1 MSNPSSPPKTLL
13 FFSPHANIW
22 QHAIP
27 EAQVAYSLK
36 KSGYSIRF
44 MGCRGLLSDRCTTF
58 DALGIRGEID
68 ESIRKKTCQKCIAKQ
83 KLTDHKLGIQ
93 RWWLDDFIQTD
104 EITAIRKNIQSSEEN
119 ELPLLEFDHITFG
132 KYATYEV
139 LLNYKLGEIKFQ
151 GAALTEYQ
159 GHLTGCQLAL
169 TAFNNL
175 LKTEKF
181 DAFFCYNSLYSVNH
195 SLMRFLQN
203 HQIQTYTFHSGNN
216 FSQRLKRLVVSNAT
230 TIDHEKH
237 LLQLW
242 KNYGQIP
249 CSAGI
254 ASFITDHLMI
264 MMGANSMFQYG
275 AKFDPTLDV
284 RKHWGISSDQ
294 KLLLATMSSQDERF
308 AAEAVGVGWEKEKE
322 LLFKNQIDWVHW
334 LIDYVKDKPEF
345 FLVIRVHPREFPNK
359 REKQLSQQAGLL
371 SELFKILPPNAVV
384 NYPIEGI
391 SIYNLMRETDV
402 LLNHHSSSGR
412 EFAMIGKP
420 VVIYSK
426 GISSFP
432 TDFCLL
438 GITENQYQQAIEEAI
453 AKPFDF
459 ERVRKVY
466 RWLTLDHAYSTI
478 DLSDVI
484 TFAEQKNIY
493 SLSNI
498 LLKSSELSGIAPLY
512 KSALYFFYPL
522 KLKKARQI
530 NRLVEVIENAYASF
544 ADVSISITTKEE
556 EETAVL
562 QNELNRMFNYLNIKE
577 INKTQVH

>member
-1 MSNPSSPPKTLL
+1 MQEYPPAPLL
-13 FFSPHANIW
+13 FFSPHSNIW

-27 EAQVAYSLK
+27 EAQVAFSLK
-36 KSGYSIRF
+36 KSGYHVQF
-44 MGCRGLLSDRCTTF
+44 LGCRGLLSDRCTTF
-58 DALGIRGEID
+58 DALGIRGEITD
-68 ESIRKKTCQKCIAKQ
+68 SQKKETCRKCIAKQ

-93 RWWLDDFIQTD
+93 RWWLDDFIQND
-104 EITAIRKNIQSSEEN
+104 EITAIRKNIQSSKEN
-119 ELPLLEFDHITFG
+119 ELPLLEFDQIPFG
-132 KYATYEV
+132 KYGTYEV
-139 LLNYKLGEIKFQ
+139 LLNYKLGEIKFH

-159 GHLTGCQLAL
+159 GHLTGCHLAL
-169 TAFNNL
+169 TAMKNL
-175 LKTEKF
+175 RKREKF
-181 DAFFCYNSLYSVNH
+181 EAFFCYNSLYSVNH
-195 SLMRFLQN
+195 SLMRFLQKQ
-203 HQIQTYTFHSGNN
+203 QIQTFTFHSGNN
-216 FSQRLKRLVVSNAT
+216 FSQRLKRLIVSNDT

-242 KNYGQIP
+242 SKYGQIP
-249 CSAGI
+249 CSASI
-254 ASFITDHLMI
+254 ASFITDHLLI

-275 AKFDPTLDV
+275 AKFDSTLEV
-284 RKHWGISSDQ
+284 RKHWGISSNQ

-308 AAEAVGVGWEKEKE
+308 AAEAVGVGWEKEKD

-359 REKQLSQQAGLL
+359 REKQLSQQAALL

-412 EFAMIGKP
+412 EFAMVGKP

-438 GITENQYQQAIEEAI
+438 GISENQYQQAIEEAI

-466 RWLTLDHAYSTI
+466 RWLALDHAYSAI

-484 TFAEQKNIY
+484 TFAEQKKIY

-512 KSALYFFYPL
+512 KAALHLFYPL
-522 KLKKARQI
+522 RLKKTEQI
-530 NRLVEVIENAYASF
+530 NRLIEVIENKYASF
-544 ADVSISITTKEE
+544 ADVSTLLTTNEE
-556 EETAVL
+556 EETYAL
-562 QNELNRMFNYLNIKE
+562 QNELNRIYNYLNI
-577 INKTQVH
+577 NDFNRTDVS